1 MDDADGSTTPPLPPS
16 ESSEAYS
23 PQKPSQSPPFSA
35 QLDRQQ
41 EEQEPGSEQG
51 ENGGKD
57 ARKDASPHHSRLP
70 RPANSRTPEPRIV
83 TLSNPHTHSK
93 HRSQAN
99 GHGHLAGLTHAAH
112 LAPERSATP
121 DTPGTVGSIA
131 SFDWEDLEARFEAA
145 LADANQHEQALMAEF
160 EALVRYFN
168 VWASAASAHD
178 NERATKRLQ
187 TRTQYVQLRE
197 ADLEKKKMYYQ
208 QVMQAF
214 QSAMHLLSQS

>member
-1 MDDADGSTTPPLPPS
+1 MDDADGSTTPPLPPA
-16 ESSEAYS
+16 EAPDS
-23 PQKPSQSPPFSA
+23 PLMGTPPH
-35 QLDRQQ
+35 
-41 EEQEPGSEQG
+41 
-51 ENGGKD
+51 
-57 ARKDASPHHSRLP
+57 SPHLGAELECQHEEEGLQAEYGEIGDRDAGTNCSPHQSRLP
-70 RPANSRTPEPRIV
+70 RPANSKTPEPRIV
-83 TLSNPHTHSK
+83 TLSKPAGTR

-99 GHGHLAGLTHAAH
+99 SLTRSAH

-121 DTPGTVGSIA
+121 DTPGTVRSIA
-131 SFDWEDLEARFEAA
+131 SCDWDDLEARFEAA
-145 LADANQHEQALMAEF
+145 LANANQNEQALIAEF

-197 ADLEKKKMYYQ
+197 TDLDKKKQYYQ

-214 QSAMHLLSQS
+214 QNAMQLLNQS